1 MLPSED
7 SLAAASCIQATLFEK
22 NDDLAFPP
30 LAGHIVVRG
39 SAASHALQFN
49 LAQVERWEA
58 TIINPR
64 RLAMVPALTAV
75 LAGCLVAWVAGLGS
89 AGIEDTAAAPI
100 VDRPLT
106 AAAEVADSPQTTALA
121 YAAVDSADTAAPAA
135 VMTATDTRA
144 VSDEPEPIAVAAA
157 TSLAAIRQIAV
168 SPPSV
173 ATPNARVA
181 DAFSAI
187 PLNVTTVLT
196 TVRAALPAPAIE
208 AKFDTRSANAIVAAE
223 FSDAAPDAVMPSDV
237 TSSLRQGRMLQ
248 ARASLE
254 AAPPENEATSQQDRP
269 LAASP
274 NPDEGELQ
282 YLKYYVYSESAPP
295 EKPAKIALA
304 ALSHVPLGT
313 PVGEIERAAE
323 AFGVDANFMKA
334 VAKIESDFNPRERT
348 GSYIGLFQL
357 SRSEFSEY
365 GSGDILNPR
374 DNAMAAASKFVTE
387 AALFEATTHKELT
400 FANLYLIHQ
409 QGWEGAA
416 QHVSHPQQ
424 IAWKS
429 MCATHEGM
437 AKGEG
442 WCKRAIWGNTL
453 PAVKREWKSV
463 DRLTSGAFVA
473 MWRDRVD
480 TFYARYPAPTSRRPE
495 A

>member
-1 MLPSED
+1 
-7 SLAAASCIQATLFEK
+7 
-22 NDDLAFPP
+22 
-30 LAGHIVVRG
+30 
-39 SAASHALQFN
+39 
-49 LAQVERWEA
+49 
-58 TIINPR
+58 
-64 RLAMVPALTAV
+64 MVPALTVV
-75 LAGCLVAWVAGLGS
+75 LAGCVVAWVAGFGS
-89 AGIEDTAAAPI
+89 AGIEDTTAAPI
-100 VDRPLT
+100 VDRPPPSLT
-106 AAAEVADSPQTTALA
+106 ADAEVADSPQTTVLA
-121 YAAVDSADTAAPAA
+121 NAAVDSADTAAPAA
-135 VMTATDTRA
+135 VVTATDTRA
-144 VSDEPEPIAVAAA
+144 VSDEPEPIAEAAA
-157 TSLAAIRQIAV
+157 TSLAAIHQIAV
-168 SPPSV
+168 SRPSV

-187 PLNVTTVLT
+187 PLNVTTVPT
-196 TVRAALPAPAIE
+196 AVRAPLPVPAIE
-208 AKFDTRSANAIVAAE
+208 AKFDTRSSANAIVAAE

-237 TSSLRQGRMLQ
+237 TSSLRQGLMLR
-248 ARASLE
+248 ARASLKV
-254 AAPPENEATSQQDRP
+254 APPENEATSQQDRP
-269 LAASP
+269 LAASL
-274 NPDEGELQ
+274 NPDEGELP
-282 YLKYYVYSESAPP
+282 YLKYYVYSESPPP

-313 PVGEIERAAE
+313 PVREIERAAE

-374 DNAMAAASKFVTE
+374 DNAMAAAYKFVTE

-416 QHVSHPQQ
+416 EHVSQPQQ

-429 MCATHEGM
+429 MCATREGM
-437 AKGEG
+437 AKGER

-480 TFYARYPAPTSRRPE
+480 TLYARYPAPTLRRPE